1 MAYSRGRSQSNCW
14 GGYDLIIAHP
24 PCTYLT
30 VAGNRWFNV
39 EKYGDKAKQR
49 IKDREKAIKAKR
61 DLTKEE
67 FLEWIKTIT
76 TFNYSKQEQNMTRP
90 KKFIR
95 DILITYSD
103 GSQELFQSHKEP
115 MIIMT
120 ENRFNELS
128 QFYEKYYKMV
138 MAIKNDKNINA
149 LSEMQRKD

>member
-1 MAYSRGRSQSNCW
+1 
-14 GGYDLIIAHP
+14 
-24 PCTYLT
+24 
-30 VAGNRWFNV
+30 
-39 EKYGDKAKQR
+39 
-49 IKDREKAIKAKR
+49 
-61 DLTKEE
+61 
-67 FLEWIKTIT
+67 
-76 TFNYSKQEQNMTRP
+76 MTRP